1 MAYTQADLDAVKKAI
16 SGSQLEVQY
25 GDKRVKYRSLD
36 ELERAARI
44 IQSDLDCQAGRRRS
58 RIIRVRHA
66 GKGV

>member
-1 MAYTQADLDAVKKAI
+1 MAYTQADLDAVKKVIA
-16 SGSQLEVQY
+16 GSQLEVQY

-44 IQSDLDCQAGRRRS
+44 IQSDLDGQAGRRRS